1 MMVKKLNDPGQLAHE
16 KRTRIF
22 FLLVI
27 ILFTLLLYGNT
38 TNNLYSLDDY
48 IIQAMDTQVEEHG
61 FGLVKEI
68 FSTTYTTVTTGDGV
82 EKSLGY
88 RPVVRLV
95 YALEY
100 AIFGVMPGVAHMIN
114 ILLYLTLVLVLY
126 RVLQRVFRGYSIWFP
141 FVITLLFIAHPVHTE
156 VVASLKNRDE
166 LLSMLFSL
174 LTLQMLLKYHDKSKI
189 IYLVAGLLLYVIAF
203 LSKPTALAFW
213 FVFPLTLYFFTNMK
227 WKKIGVIFGLLTLM
241 IVIGG
246 MMPFWFLDRIRDV
259 SMVDNPL
266 YFEDNIWYIL
276 GTGMYSL
283 GYYVKLLVIPHPL
296 LYYYGYDM
304 IPLVNLGNL
313 WVILSILLYAGIL
326 GVAIWKAREKHVISY
341 ALFFFLVT
349 IAMFA
354 NIYRPVPGIIGER
367 FLLIPSVA
375 FSIVL
380 AWLIFKLFK
389 AVPESAVN
397 KGSRIMFVMIFT
409 GLILIPY
416 SYKTVKRNAAWYTDL
431 SLYNA
436 DMPYL
441 ENSVKAHDLMGNT
454 TMRKI
459 ERELAQPVNVAKFI
473 MPEISKALK
482 HFKRAVEIWP
492 EHASSW
498 KNMGM
503 IYNHPRIAEHL
514 VAKGDTADF
523 MRFKRGAISSF
534 KKALEIEPG
543 DGKALFNLG
552 FTYEN
557 VGEIDS
563 AIYYYERCIASN
575 RQIINPRSRLANLM
589 FMMGDLDK
597 AVELNEEIMWISP
610 DEALPYIN
618 FGNYYMMSGDTLHAV
633 IAFEDAAKRN
643 AQPEVFAFLSEYFSN
658 IGETQK
664 AQFYKNKHT
673 QAMQAPKQ

>member
-1 MMVKKLNDPGQLAHE
+1 MMVKKLKDPGQRTHE

-48 IIQAMDTQVEEHG
+48 IIQAMDSQVQEQG
-61 FGLVKEI
+61 FGSITEI
-68 FSTTYTTVTTGDGV
+68 FTSTYTTVTTGDGV
-82 EKSLGY
+82 EKSFGY
-88 RPVVRLV
+88 RPVIRLV

-100 AIFGVMPGVAHMIN
+100 AVFGVKPGVAHMIN
-114 ILLYLTLVLVLY
+114 ILLYLAVVLVLY
-126 RVLQRVFRGYSIWFP
+126 RVLIRIFRDYSIWFP

-174 LTLQMLLKYHDKSKI
+174 MTLQMLLKYHDKSKI

-227 WKKIGVIFGLLTLM
+227 WKKIGIIFGLITLM
-241 IVIGG
+241 IMFAGL
-246 MMPFWFLDRIRDV
+246 MPFWFLDRVRDV

-304 IPLVNLGNL
+304 VPLVNLGNL

-326 GVAIWKAREKHVISY
+326 GVAIWKVRGKHVISY

-367 FLLIPSVA
+367 FLLVPSVA

-397 KGSRIMFVMIFT
+397 KAGRIMFVMIFT
-409 GLILIPY
+409 GLILTLY
-416 SYKTVKRNAAWYTDL
+416 SYKTVIRNTAWYTDL

-436 DMPYL
+436 DMPHL
-441 ENSVKAHDLMGNT
+441 ENSVKAHDLMGTT

-473 MPEISKALK
+473 MPEINKSLK
-482 HFKRAVEIWP
+482 HFKRAVEIYP

-498 KNMGM
+498 RNMGM

-514 VAKGDTADF
+514 VAKGDTAEF

-534 KKALEIEPG
+534 KKALEIEPK

-563 AIYYYERCIASN
+563 AIFYYERCIASN
-575 RQIINPRSRLANLM
+575 PRIINPRSRLANLM

-597 AVELNEEIMWISP
+597 AVELNEEIMLISS

-658 IGETQK
+658 IGDAQK
-664 AQFYKNKHT
+664 ARFYKNKYT
-673 QAMQAPKQ
+673 QAMQARQ